1 MKRTTNEVDIT
12 VETGDG
18 KTSIDTGDKI
28 LDHMLKTLF
37 FYMNMSARIEAK
49 WDLRHHLWE
58 DMGITIGQA
67 IRGNLS
73 EIRRFGNAVIPMDE
87 ALVMVAVDISRPFL
101 NFTLSY
107 GDDEGFSLNLVREF
121 YLALSRT
128 LGATIH
134 VIQMAGQNPH
144 HITEASYKALGRALQ
159 QAIQP
164 SDRMESTKGSL
175 S

>member
-1 MKRTTNEVDIT
+1 MKRKTNEVDIT

-18 KTSIDTGDKI
+18 ITLIDTGDKI

-37 FYMNMSARIEAK
+37 FYMNMPARIEAK

-58 DMGITIGQA
+58 DMGIAIAQA
-67 IRGNLS
+67 IRGELS
-73 EIRRFGNAVIPMDE
+73 EIKRFGNAVIPMDE

-107 GDDEGFSLNLVREF
+107 NDDEGFSLNLVREF
-121 YLALSRT
+121 YLAFSRT

-144 HITEASYKALGRALQ
+144 HITEASFKALGKAME

-164 SDRMESTKGSL
+164 SRRLESTKGSL
-175 S
+175 T

>member
-1 MKRTTNEVDIT
+1 MKRTTNEVDII
-12 VETGDG
+12 VEIGDG

-37 FYMNMSARIEAK
+37 FYMNKPARIEAK

-58 DMGITIGQA
+58 DMAITIAQA
-67 IRGNLS
+67 IREGLS
-73 EIRRFGNAVIPMDE
+73 EIKRFGNAVIPMDE
-87 ALVMVAVDISRPFL
+87 ALIMVAVDISRPFL

-107 GDDEGFSLNLVREF
+107 DDDEGFSLNLVREF
-121 YLALSRT
+121 YLAFSRT

-134 VIQMAGQNPH
+134 VIQMAGQNSH
-144 HITEASYKALGRALQ
+144 HITEASFKALGRALE

-164 SDRMESTKGSL
+164 SGRLESTKGSL
-175 S
+175 T